1 MDFIKILGDIIQ
13 EQEENNYQSAG
24 DAKRHGWTARR
35 PADYSSDRYNMI
47 KVDGFTM
54 YRIIGGGVT
63 SSASSGANASQSNN
77 SSSGWSRV
85 SSHSWKS
92 GDKIDSPLR
101 NPDKCRNYGQH
112 RGSGRGY
119 HNACDISVN
128 SGTAIFAPHDGTF
141 SEVDNSVCGNGIIIK
156 GKDENGK
163 ELHSG
168 FCHLRNRE
176 VPADGKVK
184 KGDLIGFT
192 GGGKKYGSNTEYEP
206 GAGRSSGPHLH
217 WTFKVGGVS
226 TNPYT
231 YN

>member
-1 MDFIKILGDIIQ
+1 MSMEFIKILSDIIT
-13 EQEENNYQSAG
+13 EQPRPKPGAKPVRSSSG
-24 DAKRHGWTARR
+24 GSVSGVDA
-35 PADYSSDRYNMI
+35 
-47 KVDGFTM
+47 
-54 YRIIGGGVT
+54 
-63 SSASSGANASQSNN
+63 GANAAQSNS

-92 GDKIDSPLR
+92 GGKIDSPLR
-101 NPDKCRNYGQH
+101 NPDKCRNYGQN

-128 SGTAIFAPHDGTF
+128 PGTAIFAPHDGNF

-156 GKDENGK
+156 GQDEKGK
-163 ELHSG
+163 EVYLG

-176 VPADGKVK
+176 VPSDGKVK

-192 GGGKKYGSNTEYEP
+192 GGGKKHGSNTEFEP
-206 GAGRSSGPHLH
+206 GAGRSTGPHLH
-217 WTFKVGGVS
+217 WTFKVGGQS